1 MNPLELTLTLINR
14 GCHRGTIFSGRGV
27 AGEGG
32 GALGLISPRGQN
44 RKVIKRF
51 AAGCWWHG
59 TSWGITDN
67 TMDPVCMDSQTCQ
80 RCLTMFTV
88 YHVVK
93 PLASSHLRILDT
105 CHWCLKPV
113 EKVNIFVDKWPNFR
127 WKTKCLNA
135 PSNSVLIYN
144 L

>member
-51 AAGCWWHG
+51 AAGC
-59 TSWGITDN
+59 
-67 TMDPVCMDSQTCQ
+67 C
-80 RCLTMFTV
+80 
-88 YHVVK
+88 
-93 PLASSHLRILDT
+93 
-105 CHWCLKPV
+105 
-113 EKVNIFVDKWPNFR
+113 
-127 WKTKCLNA
+127 
-135 PSNSVLIYN
+135 
-144 L
+144 